1 MAYYP
6 GATTGGGA
14 PGSETYPMSLVDYT
28 PPGAMTD
35 IPLEFQPWLQ
45 SEQMPDSLWNY
56 QAPTLDAWSTTPRDW
71 DWATKDMFVARED
84 GDGDGDNGDG
94 ENGDRGAESAG
105 VEAAGGGGAHEAMYP
120 GHTAAA
126 TAAGGGGISSLIP
139 GTKAYENQKA
149 FIAQNKKDMA
159 KYGIVI
165 TRKDGKYSSQNWKD
179 LQTARKFGSP
189 MIGEAGGMGGGFDYG
204 AGTVDTAAPGGVSF
218 GLGDWL

>member
-28 PPGAMTD
+28 PPAAMAD

-45 SEQMPDSLWNY
+45 SEEMPDSLWNY
-56 QAPTLDAWSTTPRDW
+56 QAPTLDAWSTTPRNW
-71 DWATKDMFVARED
+71 DWATKDMFVPRED
-84 GDGDGDNGDG
+84 GDSDGDNGDG
-94 ENGDRGAESAG
+94 ENGADSAG
-105 VEAAGGGGAHEAMYP
+105 VEAAGGDAEHEAMYP
-120 GHTAAA
+120 GHAAAA

-179 LQTARKFGSP
+179 LQTAKAADWVDPTKQQSFEASGVGSNV
-189 MIGEAGGMGGGFDYG
+189 GWSGGGYG
-204 AGTVDTAAPGGVSF
+204 ADMHGGYH
-218 GLGDWL
+218 W